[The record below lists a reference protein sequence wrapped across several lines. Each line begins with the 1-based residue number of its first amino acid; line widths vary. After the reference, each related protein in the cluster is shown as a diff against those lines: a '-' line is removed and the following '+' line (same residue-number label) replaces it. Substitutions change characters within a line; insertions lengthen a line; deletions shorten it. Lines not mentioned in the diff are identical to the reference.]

1 MLVPV
6 EVCSAILRRT
16 KSITRAYLAK
26 REIENLVGDGY
37 IRLYPL
43 DAGRMTKAQE
53 IALRDELRGHDAVIA
68 AVAEELELELLTFDR
83 EILKRFK
90 GKTA

>member
-1 MLVPV
+1 
-6 EVCSAILRRT
+6 
-16 KSITRAYLAK
+16 
-26 REIENLVGDGY
+26 
-37 IRLYPL
+37 
-43 DAGRMTKAQE
+43 MTKAQE

-90 GKTA
+90 GKKP